1 MVPWNTPTVPSPGC
15 PEYNT
20 TYHPCTYPFLTL
32 PNATAPCTSTF
43 ADAQKGAYDAS
54 RLLYLAL
61 GALVLGR
68 YMYLM
73 WYIARLHCCLDFC
86 DGGRRGG
93 GSTLGG
99 RGSAGGAQKRV
110 TFGATDKGAVCG
122 FAGMVAWMVRALDV
136 QGARGVVPFWL
147 DDQLIVFIQ
156 DVLITALI
164 LSVRSWLATI
174 SFTPG
179 RTGEGRGGV
188 ALFWVS
194 MIILWGVHFLLL
206 TPMQVR

>member
-1 MVPWNTPTVPSPGC
+1 M
-15 PEYNT
+15 
-20 TYHPCTYPFLTL
+20 
-32 PNATAPCTSTF
+32 
-43 ADAQKGAYDAS
+43 
-54 RLLYLAL
+54 
-61 GALVLGR
+61 
-68 YMYLM
+68 
-73 WYIARLHCCLDFC
+73 
-86 DGGRRGG
+86 
-93 GSTLGG
+93 
-99 RGSAGGAQKRV
+99 

-122 FAGMVAWMVRALDV
+122 FASMVAWMVRALDV